1 MPDEP
6 PAQISTALAGLA
18 AGRVETGPGESCGD
32 FGLSIARDGTW
43 FHRGTPIGRLGLVK
57 LFARVLRREADGSY
71 WLVTPYERGTID
83 VADAPF
89 VAVDVD
95 FAGEGASQTVTLRT
109 NLDETVTLGPEH
121 PLRVA
126 ETAEGARIPY
136 VMMARGLEARIA
148 RAPFYRLVERAVET
162 PGGGLGVW
170 SQGAF
175 FELGPTI

>member
-1 MPDEP
+1 MPDESTR
-6 PAQISTALAGLA
+6 QISTALAGLA
-18 AGRVETGPGESCGD
+18 PGPAESGVVESCGD

-43 FHRGTPIGRLGLVK
+43 FHRGTPIGRPGLVK

-95 FAGEGASQTVTLRT
+95 FAGAGTSQTVILRT
-109 NLDETVTLGPEH
+109 NLDETVTLGSAH
-121 PLRVA
+121 RLRMA
-126 ETAEGARIPY
+126 ETPDGARIPY
-136 VMMARGLEARIA
+136 VSMARGLEARVA
-148 RAPFYRLVERAVET
+148 RAPFYRLVERAIET

-170 SQGAF
+170 SEGAF
-175 FELGPTI
+175 FELGPTK

>member
-6 PAQISTALAGLA
+6 TPQISTALAGLA
-18 AGRVETGPGESCGD
+18 SRSIESGPDESCGD
-32 FGLSIARDGTW
+32 FGLSIAHDGTW

-95 FAGEGASQTVTLRT
+95 FAGDGASQTVTLRT
-109 NLDETVTLGPEH
+109 NLDETVALGPEH

-126 ETAEGARIPY
+126 ETPDGARIPY
-136 VMMARGLEARIA
+136 VTMARGLEARIA

-175 FELGPTI
+175 FELGPAS